1 MISEIFM
8 RFPGGRDRALT
19 LSYDDGVEQD
29 IKLIEILNKY
39 GIKATF
45 NINSGLYTPK
55 GTVFPE
61 GRIHRR
67 MTHEAS
73 VELYKN
79 SPHEVAVHSFSHP
92 FLDKIPPAS
101 VIDEIIKDRKNLEA
115 DYERPIRGMAYPI
128 GAFNDAIVESLRQCG
143 IVYSRTVIST
153 KSFDIPTDWFRL
165 PATCHHNDPDLM
177 KLADNFVN
185 YNVWGPPQMFYLW
198 GHSYE
203 FEEKNN
209 WNVIEEFCEFMGGR
223 DNVWYATN
231 IEIYD
236 YIQAYYRLEW
246 SVDMD
251 TVYNPTAYTIFI
263 KYCTAQHPPKY
274 ISVKPGETLRI
285 TE

>member
-101 VIDEIIKDRKNLEA
+101 VIDEIIKDRKNT
-115 DYERPIRGMAYPI
+115 
-128 GAFNDAIVESLRQCG
+128 FQSL
-143 IVYSRTVIST
+143 I
-153 KSFDIPTDWFRL
+153 FRL
-165 PATCHHNDPDLM
+165 
-177 KLADNFVN
+177 K
-185 YNVWGPPQMFYLW
+185 
-198 GHSYE
+198 
-203 FEEKNN
+203 
-209 WNVIEEFCEFMGGR
+209 
-223 DNVWYATN
+223 N
-231 IEIYD
+231 IEHNTLTLFVTS
-236 YIQAYYRLEW
+236 AKRH
-246 SVDMD
+246 
-251 TVYNPTAYTIFI
+251 
-263 KYCTAQHPPKY
+263 KHPYSLFTFMQK
-274 ISVKPGETLRI
+274 VLRNKI
-285 TE
+285 